1 MNRNAIHKIC
11 LLVLASLLAFAGTLH
26 AGKKPDI
33 TRHEATLLE
42 NVMKITVEWQAEKPV
57 VLLKA
62 TVGGESKEVQLDEYD
77 DNSRDRHGFYGE
89 AEVSIPLDPDKAFTQ
104 KDYIP
109 YVIQIRDNLG
119 RRSELTDRVTIRV
132 KEAEDSYPEAE
143 GRYHEAGGE
152 YPGGVQVKTD
162 DSGEYKTKQII
173 GDVLEIVKQH
183 TARRENRDNKGSNE
197 AVDST
202 APGDSDEV
210 VDSSA
215 PVIQLNGENPLT
227 IFVGNPYEEL
237 GAIVKD
243 SQGNPVAGFDKIQ
256 TLYAKWKWTDE
267 GDADYEY
274 VEKIDTNQAG
284 AYSVLYT
291 FTYDTDKS
299 VEKQRDIDV
308 VDSSAPVIELNGENP
323 VTISVGNPYKELGA
337 IVKDSQGNPVA
348 GFDKIQTLYAKWK
361 WTDEGD
367 ADYEYVEKI
376 DTNQAGAYSVLYT
389 FTYDTDKSV
398 EKQRDIDVVDGA
410 APVITLLPE
419 GNPDVTIEVGKQYK
433 DPGFKAK
440 DKDGKD
446 ITQKVKIDKN
456 LDTNSTGTYYVYYD
470 VVDDY
475 GIAAATVYRV
485 VEVVDST
492 TPGDEGIKFP
502 LLGGIGTFGKLPPPG
517 ATTGSKK
524 PLPRIKEIGGRPAT
538 VVETQVAPPK
548 LPLGGIS
555 AAPPPKK
562 TTRVYY
568 KAKSPPIGSTVI
580 KADSPKLPPGGISAK
595 PGVAPQSAAQPSD
608 DKKKSDVIEMK
619 PLR

>member
-1 MNRNAIHKIC
+1 MNRNAIHKIS

-89 AEVSIPLDPDKAFTQ
+89 AEVSIPLDPHKAFTQ

-215 PVIQLNGENPLT
+215 PVIELNGENPLT
-227 IFVGNPYEEL
+227 IFVGNPYE
-237 GAIVKD
+237 
-243 SQGNPVAGFDKIQ
+243 
-256 TLYAKWKWTDE
+256 
-267 GDADYEY
+267 
-274 VEKIDTNQAG
+274 
-284 AYSVLYT
+284 
-291 FTYDTDKS
+291 
-299 VEKQRDIDV
+299 
-308 VDSSAPVIELNGENP
+308 
-323 VTISVGNPYKELGA
+323 ELGA

-419 GNPDVTIEVGKQYK
+419 GNPDVTIKVGEQYK

-440 DKDGKD
+440 DKDGKN
-446 ITQKVKIDKN
+446 ITPKVKIDGGV
-456 LDTNSTGTYYVYYD
+456 DTNSAGTYYVYYD